1 MTEPIKLPPL
11 EIFDKGL
18 WVWKGQEFTGAELDA
33 AAFAKYRLA
42 VEQATAELLRE
53 LTTLQRWYA
62 DVSMRAEKA
71 EAEAERLRANHA
83 EDQSVIAVWRG
94 RTQRAEAEVERLR
107 AALTEIIRYAKGVH
121 DPHLEELVRDFL
133 KETK

>member
-1 MTEPIKLPPL
+1 MTEPIKLPPM
-11 EIFDKGL
+11 EIFDKGT

-42 VEQATAELLRE
+42 VEQNTAELLKE

-62 DVSMRAEKA
+62 ACASGGADVTARAEKA
-71 EAEAERLRANHA
+71 EAE
-83 EDQSVIAVWRG
+83 
-94 RTQRAEAEVERLR
+94 VEKLR
-107 AALTEIIRYAKGVH
+107 AALGAMVDTSRKHVT
-121 DPHLEELVRDFL
+121 DMDDEEAAAFWAAWKVLDEVAL